1 MVTGGLSGAVH
12 SKQTEVWASQELVTA
27 GLTAC
32 DLACVLNPPPRLVL
46 QGHNGYSS
54 YAGNAALENGLAYN
68 NALANGVH
76 STPLGTLPLFGQGAA
91 SSPLLAA

>member
-1 MVTGGLSGAVH
+1 MGESRASH
-12 SKQTEVWASQELVTA
+12 SRADRLRPSLCAEA
-27 GLTAC
+27 
-32 DLACVLNPPPRLVL
+32 PRLVL